1 VSLKLP
7 PLASA
12 AYLSQPGFR

>member
-1 VSLKLP
+1 MFLP

-12 AYLSQPGFR
+12 DFYWRSY